1 MSVYQWLCLLG
12 IKGLISLVLSR
23 VISKKLNTADA
34 KAEQAKRETAAIA
47 EGVKALLRDRLLQ
60 GYKHYIE
67 KGWAD
72 MDDRSNME
80 NVWRQYHALGGNGD
94 MNDLRRTFR
103 HLPMARYGAPMI
115 INQEGDENVGTGR
128 SGPSRHWSA
137 RCVPSRRR

>member
-12 IKGLISLVLSR
+12 VQGIITLVLSR

-67 KGWAD
+67 KAWAD

-80 NVWRQYHALGGNGD
+80 NVWRQYHALGGIGD

-103 HLPMARYGAPMI
+103 HLPMAEGSAPI
-115 INQEGDENVGTGR
+115 EVTE
-128 SGPSRHWSA
+128 
-137 RCVPSRRR
+137 

>member
-1 MSVYQWLCLLG
+1 MSIYQWLCLLG
-12 IKGLISLVLSR
+12 VQGIITLVLSW

-72 MDDRSNME
+72 MDDRTNME

-103 HLPMARYGAPMI
+103 HLPMAEDGAPTI
-115 INQEGDENVGTGR
+115 INQEGDESV
-128 SGPSRHWSA
+128 
-137 RCVPSRRR
+137 

>member
-1 MSVYQWLCLLG
+1 MMDLSVYQWLSLLG
-12 IKGLISLVLSR
+12 VQGVITLVLSW
-23 VISKKLNTADA
+23 VISRKLNTADA
-34 KAEQAKRETAAIA
+34 KAEQAKRETEAIA

-80 NVWRQYHALGGNGD
+80 NVWLQYHALGGNGD

-103 HLPMARYGAPMI
+103 HLPMAKDGAPMI
-115 INQEGDENVGTGR
+115 INQEGE
-128 SGPSRHWSA
+128 
-137 RCVPSRRR
+137 

>member
-12 IKGLISLVLSR
+12 VQGIITLILSW

-103 HLPMARYGAPMI
+103 HLPMAEGSAPI
-115 INQEGDENVGTGR
+115 EVTE
-128 SGPSRHWSA
+128 
-137 RCVPSRRR
+137 

>member
-1 MSVYQWLCLLG
+1 MSIYQWLCLLG
-12 IKGLISLVLSR
+12 VQGVITLVLSW

-67 KGWAD
+67 KRWAD
-72 MDDRSNME
+72 MDDRANME

-103 HLPMARYGAPMI
+103 QLPMARDGAPMI
-115 INQEGDENVGTGR
+115 INQEGDESV
-128 SGPSRHWSA
+128 
-137 RCVPSRRR
+137 

>member
-12 IKGLISLVLSR
+12 IQGVITLVLSR

-72 MDDRSNME
+72 MDDRANIE
-80 NVWRQYHALGGNGD
+80 NVWQQYHALGGNGD

-103 HLPMARYGAPMI
+103 HLPMAEGSAPI
-115 INQEGDENVGTGR
+115 EVTE
-128 SGPSRHWSA
+128 
-137 RCVPSRRR
+137 

>member
-12 IKGLISLVLSR
+12 VQGIITLILPW

-67 KGWAD
+67 KGYAD

-103 HLPMARYGAPMI
+103 HLPMAKDGAPMI
-115 INQEGDENVGTGR
+115 INQEGDESV
-128 SGPSRHWSA
+128 
-137 RCVPSRRR
+137 

>member
-12 IKGLISLVLSR
+12 VQGIITLILSW

-72 MDDRSNME
+72 MDDRANME
-80 NVWRQYHALGGNGD
+80 NVWRQYHVLGGNGD

-103 HLPMARYGAPMI
+103 HLPMAEGSAPI
-115 INQEGDENVGTGR
+115 EVTE
-128 SGPSRHWSA
+128 
-137 RCVPSRRR
+137 

>member
-1 MSVYQWLCLLG
+1 MTVYQWLCLLG
-12 IKGLISLVLSR
+12 VQGIITLVLSW

-72 MDDRSNME
+72 MDDRANME

-103 HLPMARYGAPMI
+103 HLPMAEGSAPI
-115 INQEGDENVGTGR
+115 EVTE
-128 SGPSRHWSA
+128 
-137 RCVPSRRR
+137 

>member
-1 MSVYQWLCLLG
+1 MSVYQWLTLLG
-12 IKGLISLVLSR
+12 IQGLITLLVSR

-72 MDDRSNME
+72 MDDRSNLD

-115 INQEGDENVGTGR
+115 INQEGDENV
-128 SGPSRHWSA
+128 
-137 RCVPSRRR
+137 

>member
-1 MSVYQWLCLLG
+1 MSVYQWLTLLG
-12 IKGLISLVLSR
+12 IQGLITLLVSR

-115 INQEGDENVGTGR
+115 INQEGDENV
-128 SGPSRHWSA
+128 
-137 RCVPSRRR
+137 

>member
-1 MSVYQWLCLLG
+1 MMTIYQWLCLLG
-12 IKGLISLVLSR
+12 AQGIITLILSR
-23 VISKKLNTADA
+23 VISKKLNSADA

-103 HLPMARYGAPMI
+103 HLPMAKDGAPTI
-115 INQEGDENVGTGR
+115 INQEGDESV
-128 SGPSRHWSA
+128 
-137 RCVPSRRR
+137 

>member
-1 MSVYQWLCLLG
+1 MTIYQWFSLLG
-12 IKGLISLVLSR
+12 VQGIITLVLSW

-67 KGWAD
+67 KGYAD

-103 HLPMARYGAPMI
+103 HLPMAKDGAPT
-115 INQEGDENVGTGR
+115 EVTD
-128 SGPSRHWSA
+128 
-137 RCVPSRRR
+137 

>member
-12 IKGLISLVLSR
+12 VQGVITLILSW

-72 MDDRSNME
+72 MDDRANME

-103 HLPMARYGAPMI
+103 HLPMAEGSAPI
-115 INQEGDENVGTGR
+115 EVTE
-128 SGPSRHWSA
+128 
-137 RCVPSRRR
+137 

>member
-1 MSVYQWLCLLG
+1 MTVYQWFCLLG
-12 IKGLISLVLSR
+12 VQGVITLVLSW

-103 HLPMARYGAPMI
+103 HLPMTKDGAPMI
-115 INQEGDENVGTGR
+115 INQEGDESV
-128 SGPSRHWSA
+128 
-137 RCVPSRRR
+137 

>member
-1 MSVYQWLCLLG
+1 MSIYQWLCLLG
-12 IKGLISLVLSR
+12 VQGIITLVLSW

-67 KGWAD
+67 KGYAD

-103 HLPMARYGAPMI
+103 HLPMAKDGTPMI
-115 INQEGDENVGTGR
+115 INQEGDESV
-128 SGPSRHWSA
+128 
-137 RCVPSRRR
+137 

>member
-1 MSVYQWLCLLG
+1 MTVYQWLCFLG
-12 IKGLISLVLSR
+12 VQGIITLVLSW

-103 HLPMARYGAPMI
+103 HLPMAEGSAPI
-115 INQEGDENVGTGR
+115 EVTE
-128 SGPSRHWSA
+128 
-137 RCVPSRRR
+137 

>member
-1 MSVYQWLCLLG
+1 MTVYQWLCLLG
-12 IKGLISLVLSR
+12 IQGIITLVLSW

-34 KAEQAKRETAAIA
+34 KAEQAKKETAAIA

-72 MDDRSNME
+72 MDDRANME

-103 HLPMARYGAPMI
+103 HLPMAEGSAPI
-115 INQEGDENVGTGR
+115 EVTE
-128 SGPSRHWSA
+128 
-137 RCVPSRRR
+137 

>member
-1 MSVYQWLCLLG
+1 MTLYQWLCLLG
-12 IKGLISLVLSR
+12 AQGIITLILSR
-23 VISKKLNTADA
+23 VISKKLNSADA
-34 KAEQAKRETAAIA
+34 KAEQAKRETEAIA

-80 NVWRQYHALGGNGD
+80 NVWRLYHALGGNGD

-103 HLPMARYGAPMI
+103 HLPMAKDGAPTI
-115 INQEGDENVGTGR
+115 INENGGD
-128 SGPSRHWSA
+128 SL
-137 RCVPSRRR
+137 

>member
-12 IKGLISLVLSR
+12 VQGIITLILSW

-72 MDDRSNME
+72 MDDRANME

-103 HLPMARYGAPMI
+103 HLPMAEGSAPI
-115 INQEGDENVGTGR
+115 EVTE
-128 SGPSRHWSA
+128 
-137 RCVPSRRR
+137 

>member
-12 IKGLISLVLSR
+12 VQGIITLILSR

-34 KAEQAKRETAAIA
+34 RAEQAKKETAAIA
-47 EGVKALLRDRLLQ
+47 EGVEALLRDRLLQ
-60 GYKHYIE
+60 GYKHFIE

-72 MDDRSNME
+72 MDDRSNLD

-103 HLPMARYGAPMI
+103 HLPMVKDGTKTI
-115 INQEGDENVGTGR
+115 LNEEGDG
-128 SGPSRHWSA
+128 SL
-137 RCVPSRRR
+137 